1 MDVHEYFGRRKQA
14 EEDLAR
20 ELTLVIK
27 THADKLAKETG
38 IAVAKV
44 AIETEMSALIDRA
57 LPTQRIDQLVTNIV
71 VKMRS
76 AMD

>member
-20 ELTLVIK
+20 ELTLVIT

-38 IAVAKV
+38 VLVGKV
-44 AIETEMSALIDRA
+44 EISAQMAGFVDRA
-57 LPTQRIDQLVTNIV
+57 LPVQRIDQYVTGIV

-76 AMD
+76 SMD